1 LGSGGAELQARRI
14 LEKLLEHSRRD
25 FVDSYAIGV
34 IHAGLGEK
42 DKAFEWLEK
51 AYQER
56 SEELLFLKV
65 EPVLDPLRADP
76 RFQSLIR
83 RIGLPP

>member
-1 LGSGGAELQARRI
+1 M
-14 LEKLLEHSRRD
+14 
-25 FVDSYAIGV
+25 